1 MTTATKQYC
10 VYIATNKNNT
20 TLYIGVT
27 GNLPKRIY
35 EHKNKVVDGFT
46 KKYNLDKLVYFE
58 QTEDVQSALRR
69 EKQLKNWH
77 RDWKIN
83 LINSYNPTW
92 EDLANTLLGAEVKF
106 RP

>member
-1 MTTATKQYC
+1 MKQYC
-10 VYIATNKNNT
+10 VYITTNINNS

-27 GNLPKRIY
+27 GNLPKRIF
-35 EHKNKVVDGFT
+35 EHKNKLVDGFT
-46 KKYNLDKLVYFE
+46 KTYNVDKLIYFE

-83 LINSYNPTW
+83 LINSLNPKW
-92 EDLANTLLGAEVKF
+92 EDLTSTLLDAETSSA
-106 RP
+106 